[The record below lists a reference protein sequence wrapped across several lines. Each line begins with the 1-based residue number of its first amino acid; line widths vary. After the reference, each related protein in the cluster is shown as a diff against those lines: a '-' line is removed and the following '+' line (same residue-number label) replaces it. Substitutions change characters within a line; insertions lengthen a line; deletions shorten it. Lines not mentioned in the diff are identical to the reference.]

1 MADIKQALRDFV
13 ATSNSGKY
21 STEDEIL
28 SKFPELQGYDK
39 QLLRDFVATSNSGKY
54 ANEDE
59 VFAKFPEFNAD
70 VKKKDQFRFDLE
82 SGSSQTQQ
90 SSGYQNAQSSQ
101 DEYLRRAREAG
112 WNNTEEYARAGH
124 RYKENVSDEELEYIQ
139 PTNKKVIYRGDREG
153 VEQQV
158 APQVKQNIAKS
169 TASESTA
176 PVTNIKT
183 MPKSVEEGIGQAKI
197 SKLIKEDKREE
208 DRAKGLFSLEDINEM
223 DEDPN
228 NFNLRYY
235 NYFKEDADK
244 SGDALKF
251 SNDLRNKYADQFID
265 SDFKEEFSIANE
277 MDRLREKMASEL
289 EKMSANGDPE
299 NPEFKKLID
308 QKRREYQDIF
318 NAKQKQL
325 EAAREKTNQK
335 YKNRIAEIDN
345 LFKTGEAAMREDA
358 LIAEKNELQRKISII
373 ELAKDKKGMSSIQ
386 EDPEYKTIPGANQ
399 QEKLLNLLNSK
410 LTAYKYFS
418 NYDRGAFAGKID
430 SEKLDD
436 FEKKKSKLESEIK
449 DLMYLTSLKRYANP
463 EDRPNFLE
471 AAGESFS
478 RTFVGGALD
487 FTDSAQQHSEN
498 LKKIS
503 EQTGIEYGNND
514 KSYIEYTA
522 APADPYSAEW
532 WADMTGVS
540 GAIMTEML
548 LTKSPSTALLTEAFN
563 FSKSIPQVVK
573 IASKGLDR
581 YNKMGSKSRAITNTV
596 FNAVDEGVHMELTNQ
611 MLHGGNSDE
620 LTFAAGFLG
629 SIASAPINKMF
640 TGLSKLTSKA
650 GGEIVDVGTDAVT
663 AERAAV
669 LEALGANKDEVKN
682 LLNEIVK
689 PGSTENALYMIEGS
703 FGNNAP
709 KAIKLIQQI
718 GSGLI
723 ARPTGEVV
731 QEFGE
736 EFASIYR
743 ESDTYQ
749 KFVNEF
755 KKRFPDADSVTQFVV
770 ASYVMGLAFGVSN
783 TVGDVF
789 TTLSK
794 TEFDKLSPE
803 QQEIAKKAMEEA
815 TNDVKESESEVISEV
830 DKEEM
835 AREKT
840 PEEKEWQTVSDG
852 LQSTITEKES
862 RSTALNEEKKKIYDT
877 YGITDP
883 KTEDVSNISESDARK
898 LKVINDKI
906 EKTEKERLDAE
917 VELDLHNNKKPQPA
931 ETTISSVTPETI
943 FTTKK
948 EEENAVQEPSTEE
961 VLPRE
966 QGATTETGGQ
976 PQGVGQDVQGQE
988 VTQEGGEKER
998 LKSRIKDIQDAMLS
1012 DASDFSEEAI
1022 KRDEDHRAELDK
1034 LNSQL
1039 NEIEKKEVSQEGVE
1053 LGKESIPVEVNKLNQ
1068 ETFTEDVT
1076 PEKKDKVEEQ
1086 NQKDEDEAI
1095 NEIYDFND
1103 EIKSIGT
1110 KEQFAQFLRSL
1121 SPVAAFS
1128 RIAWHNTSKPQLE
1141 PREGQYYTNTRKNAE
1156 DTYKQENTFPAIV
1169 FGNAPKKASF
1179 DEVQD
1184 VDTEAV
1190 KGEGADVVVTD
1201 DLSPAIGADM
1211 NYREFVPTSADQVI
1225 PIGTKEN
1232 IEAFKAFVEK
1242 QNTAPE
1248 AKVETEEKVQPEI
1261 SLSGL
1266 VDGFTPNTYYAFDPR
1281 GRGNAMK
1288 FIQDRKSFA
1297 EVVDKDGKKYVV
1309 VGLALEGNKRA
1320 YGAGYG
1326 RDRFSFAS
1334 AEFNESTPDNIVE
1347 ILTNAARDNF
1357 KTLHK
1362 DFNYEK
1368 EAIKPI
1374 TEINPE
1380 LEISKKESKQK
1391 DESKAKEAV
1400 KEEVKPAEEVK
1411 PTEEKEPTEEKVQP
1425 EAQEEVQTAPEEVK
1439 PTEEKEP
1446 TAEEQTKMEEEAA
1459 KSEAMTPKN
1468 MKDLIGIYRKVFN
1481 LPYHKA
1487 LVSAMISNRLIKQMA
1502 KRAGVTPEQ
1511 MYQKLSFQQI
1521 TEQQLKG
1528 LSKNGKLLK
1537 QIVGKDAKAIKG
1549 KDFDFDGEY
1558 DVVANGSKIGK
1569 IHYDRS
1575 LKSWMNSEFY
1585 RGSERAGTYKWIFGD
1600 ILGDTKQEA
1609 IDELVRR
1616 YNEAEQNQSEQ
1627 KPQETKPS
1635 VKKEITQ
1642 EDVDNILGDIQDSG
1656 MTVEK
1661 SPIERGVYIIN
1672 ENVRLDLRAFDNM
1685 INLSSILSFE
1695 KGKGS
1700 ASSVLREIGRSADKR
1715 GLTISLDAKA
1725 FSEGGLSTSE
1735 LLDFYSRFG
1744 FEIDPNGIFKDDSI
1758 EEIKDYLEMNP
1769 NESVGMIRTPS
1780 QEILFQNYGEK
1791 TRGAVTIAKDG
1802 RAIIYALTDANASTP
1817 LHELAHVF
1825 EHYLTKEEK
1834 AKIIK
1839 SAKTER
1845 WTKETS
1851 EYFARGFEKY
1861 LATGESS
1868 NPIFEKFKQFLLDIY
1883 QAIKGSPIDVKLNK
1897 QMKAIY
1903 AEMLGED
1910 LTENL
1915 GETLEQNVENEV
1927 VLEEKMAKSA
1937 VDELMAAKKK
1947 RGSKKIEESK
1957 NVKEKY
1963 GEMGKKLDYID
1974 RNFDKLID
1982 KLGITKSCWL
1992 E

>member
-1 MADIKQALRDFV
+1 MDNIIEEAYKAAKQKGYQGDEASFVKLLQSDEKAFNSAFLMAG
-13 ATSNSGKY
+13 SGKV
-21 STEDEIL
+21 SVDAFR
-28 SKFPELQGYDK
+28 SEL
-39 QLLRDFVATSNSGKY
+39 
-54 ANEDE
+54 
-59 VFAKFPEFNAD
+59 
-70 VKKKDQFRFDLE
+70 KKKSTPKSSSTGSKPTQPT
-82 SGSSQTQQ
+82 SGSKP
-90 SSGYQNAQSSQ
+90 AQPSIESKTSEFKPQ
-101 DEYLRRAREAG
+101 KFGEFAPFGAKK
-112 WNNTEEYARAGH
+112 EEDKVQFPVVGNKR
-124 RYKENVSDEELEYIQ
+124 KENVSDRKSENIQ
-139 PTNKKVIYRGDREG
+139 PNKNKVIYRGDREDI
-153 VEQQV
+153 EQQV
-158 APQVKQNIAKS
+158 APGLKEEIAKS

-183 MPKSVEEGIGQAKI
+183 MPKSAEEGIGQAKI
-197 SKLIKEDKREE
+197 SKEIKEARREE
-208 DRAKGLFSLEDINEM
+208 DRAKGLVSLEDLNEM

-244 SGDALKF
+244 SGDALKY
-251 SNDLRNKYADQFID
+251 SNDLRNQYADKFID

-289 EKMSANGDPE
+289 EKMSANGDPN
-299 NPEFKKLID
+299 NPEFKKLMD

-325 EAAREKTNQK
+325 DSAREKTNQK

-345 LFKTGEAAMREDA
+345 LFKTGEAVMREDA
-358 LIAEKNELQRKISII
+358 LMAEKNELQRKISII

-410 LTAYKYFS
+410 LTAYKYYSHINARDFT
-418 NYDRGAFAGKID
+418 GTD
-430 SEKLDD
+430 SEILDN
-436 FEKKKSKLESEIK
+436 FERNKSKLESEIK

-478 RTFVGGALD
+478 RTLLGGALD

-514 KSYIEYTA
+514 KSYIEHTA
-522 APADPYSAEW
+522 APADPYSSEW

-548 LTKSPSTALLTEAFN
+548 LTRKASTALLTETFN
-563 FSKSIPQVVK
+563 FSKSIPQVAK

-596 FNAVDEGVHMELTNQ
+596 FNAVDEGAHMELTNQ

-640 TGLSKLTSKA
+640 TGLGKLTSKA

-723 ARPTGEVV
+723 ARPTGEVF

-736 EFASIYR
+736 EFYSIYR

-931 ETTISSVTPETI
+931 ETTIAEVTPETI
-943 FTTKK
+943 FTNKK
-948 EEENAVQEPSTEE
+948 EEENAVQKPSAEE

-966 QGATTETGGQ
+966 QGTTTETGSE
-976 PQGVGQDVQGQE
+976 PQGVGQVVQGE
-988 VTQEGGEKER
+988 KTTQEG
-998 LKSRIKDIQDAMLS
+998 Q
-1012 DASDFSEEAI
+1012 
-1022 KRDEDHRAELDK
+1022 
-1034 LNSQL
+1034 
-1039 NEIEKKEVSQEGVE
+1039 EVSQEGVT
-1053 LGKESIPVEVNKLNQ
+1053 KLNQ
-1068 ETFTEDVT
+1068 ETFAEDVT
-1076 PEKKDKVEEQ
+1076 PEQKSKVEEQ

-1110 KEQFAQFLRSL
+1110 KDQFKQFLRSL
-1121 SPVAAFS
+1121 SPAAAFS

-1190 KGEGADVVVTD
+1190 KGGGADVVVTD

-1232 IEAFKAFVEK
+1232 IEAFKAFVDQQK
-1242 QNTAPE
+1242 AAPE
-1248 AKVETEEKVQPEI
+1248 SKVETEEKVKPEAQEQT
-1261 SLSGL
+1261 
-1266 VDGFTPNTYYAFDPR
+1266 FKEREETN
-1281 GRGNAMK
+1281 
-1288 FIQDRKSFA
+1288 
-1297 EVVDKDGKKYVV
+1297 
-1309 VGLALEGNKRA
+1309 RA
-1320 YGAGYG
+1320 KV
-1326 RDRFSFAS
+1326 R
-1334 AEFNESTPDNIVE
+1334 EFNEKAKANRGTNIKPK
-1347 ILTNAARDNF
+1347 DF
-1357 KTLHK
+1357 KTVKKRGQALK
-1362 DFNYEK
+1362 IGDVYSRKINGATYVFKVLSKLRKSNGQFYSMKVQVLDTGTDYVRQELDPQLNIREVGKKVGEETVDFFKNLSSPNGINFGEVTVI
-1368 EAIKPI
+1368 EDFKPRTK
-1374 TEINPE
+1374 TE
-1380 LEISKKESKQK
+1380 ES
-1391 DESKAKEAV
+1391 V
-1400 KEEVKPAEEVK
+1400 EEVQATSEEVK
-1411 PTEEKEPTEEKVQP
+1411 PTEEKEPT
-1425 EAQEEVQTAPEEVK
+1425 T
-1439 PTEEKEP
+1439 
-1446 TAEEQTKMEEEAA
+1446 EEQTKMEGDEVVQEFTEEDI
-1459 KSEAMTPKN
+1459 SDNVNQDLNNAM
-1468 MKDLIGIYRKVFN
+1468 
-1481 LPYHKA
+1481 
-1487 LVSAMISNRLIKQMA
+1487 
-1502 KRAGVTPEQ
+1502 
-1511 MYQKLSFQQI
+1511 
-1521 TEQQLKG
+1521 
-1528 LSKNGKLLK
+1528 
-1537 QIVGKDAKAIKG
+1537 
-1549 KDFDFDGEY
+1549 
-1558 DVVANGSKIGK
+1558 
-1569 IHYDRS
+1569 
-1575 LKSWMNSEFY
+1575 
-1585 RGSERAGTYKWIFGD
+1585 
-1600 ILGDTKQEA
+1600 
-1609 IDELVRR
+1609 DELARI
-1616 YNEAEQNQSEQ
+1616 
-1627 KPQETKPS
+1627 QE
-1635 VKKEITQ
+1635 
-1642 EDVDNILGDIQDSG
+1642 
-1656 MTVEK
+1656 MTGIEK
-1661 SPIERGVYIIN
+1661 
-1672 ENVRLDLRAFDNM
+1672 
-1685 INLSSILSFE
+1685 
-1695 KGKGS
+1695 
-1700 ASSVLREIGRSADKR
+1700 
-1715 GLTISLDAKA
+1715 LDAMRE
-1725 FSEGGLSTSE
+1725 F
-1735 LLDFYSRFG
+1735 
-1744 FEIDPNGIFKDDSI
+1744 
-1758 EEIKDYLEMNP
+1758 
-1769 NESVGMIRTPS
+1769 
-1780 QEILFQNYGEK
+1780 
-1791 TRGAVTIAKDG
+1791 
-1802 RAIIYALTDANASTP
+1802 
-1817 LHELAHVF
+1817 
-1825 EHYLTKEEK
+1825 
-1834 AKIIK
+1834 
-1839 SAKTER
+1839 
-1845 WTKETS
+1845 
-1851 EYFARGFEKY
+1851 
-1861 LATGESS
+1861 
-1868 NPIFEKFKQFLLDIY
+1868 
-1883 QAIKGSPIDVKLNK
+1883 
-1897 QMKAIY
+1897 
-1903 AEMLGED
+1903 
-1910 LTENL
+1910 
-1915 GETLEQNVENEV
+1915 
-1927 VLEEKMAKSA
+1927 
-1937 VDELMAAKKK
+1937 
-1947 RGSKKIEESK
+1947 
-1957 NVKEKY
+1957 KEKY
-1963 GEMGKKLDYID
+1963 GDIGDRIAYID
-1974 RNFDKLID
+1974 RNFDNILD
-1982 KLGITKSCWL
+1982 KLNAVKTCIIV
-1992 E
+1992 